1 MQPSP
6 FENHLTYFCKNAT
19 FFSIYI
25 SDFFQILSSSP
36 FVLSPPSLLP
46 FTFTPSA
53 ELLTCMLPSSLRPA
67 LPRSRTLRPRPSAHA
82 PPPKQHPYIRACH
95 DQPARLS
102 TANIPSPGFSHPHS
116 SHVPSPA
123 PAALPGLSPPS
134 RCLPDPD
141 AAPPPAFLTGSVVTV
156 TVVSVTV
163 SLSPGPASAM
173 ARAEGRREETPF
185 PRSASPRPE
194 AACPTPTGGRDRP
207 PSLPLLW
214 ASPPHPWGQPVQP
227 TSGPPLPGV
236 TPPGVRPALTAAAQA
251 RPSAPRGS

>member
-25 SDFFQILSSSP
+25 LDFFQILSSSS
-36 FVLSPPSLLP
+36 FLLSPPSLLP

-53 ELLTCMLPSSLRPA
+53 ELLTCMLPSSLRLA
-67 LPRSRTLRPRPSAHA
+67 LPRSRTLRPRPSAHT
-82 PPPKQHPYIRACH
+82 PLPKQHPYIRACH
-95 DQPARLS
+95 HQPA
-102 TANIPSPGFSHPHS
+102 PSLHYEYPKFGASPPPLLPRSQPGP
-116 SHVPSPA
+116 

-134 RCLPDPD
+134 RYLPDTD
-141 AAPPPAFLTGSVVTV
+141 TAPPPAFLTGSVVTV

-185 PRSASPRPE
+185 PRSASP
-194 AACPTPTGGRDRP
+194 AA
-207 PSLPLLW
+207 
-214 ASPPHPWGQPVQP
+214 
-227 TSGPPLPGV
+227 
-236 TPPGVRPALTAAAQA
+236 
-251 RPSAPRGS
+251 